1 MSEAQNQVQEP
12 IENLDAEA
20 IKAEET
26 ALKGVD
32 QSEVRKSVI
41 EKYGLD
47 EDANADL
54 IEALTKDKLEEQK
67 KFSTV
72 IKQKR
77 SWREKANEKANSVQ
91 PVVKQ
96 EVTSNTGNFVTK
108 EELEQR
114 DIDSLELSDELKTEV
129 KRYAKLNSVSIKEAS
144 SSSYI
149 SFLKEKEVAKAKN
162 EEASIGNKRVSQTKK
177 DFSEKSP
184 NDFDRSTPEGRKE
197 WDEYKAWLKT
207 Q

>member
-1 MSEAQNQVQEP
+1 MSDAQNQVEEP
-12 IENLDAEA
+12 KDPEA

-26 ALKGVD
+26 ALKEVP
-32 QSEVRKSVI
+32 QSELRSQVI

-47 EDANADL
+47 EELNSDL
-54 IEALTKDKLEEQK
+54 IDSLVKDKVEEQK
-67 KFSTV
+67 KLQTA
-72 IKQKR
+72 IKQKI
-77 SWREKANEKANSVQ
+77 SWREKANKPVEK
-91 PVVKQ
+91 PVVPP
-96 EVTSNTGNFVTK
+96 SNTGNFVTK

-129 KRYAKLNSVSIKEAS
+129 KRYAKINNVSIKEATG
-144 SSSYI
+144 SSYI
-149 SFLKEKEVAKAKN
+149 SFLKEKEVLKAKN
-162 EEASIGNKRVSQTKK
+162 EEASIGNKRVSQARK

-197 WDEYKAWLKT
+197 WDEYKTWLKT

>member
-32 QSEVRKSVI
+32 QSEVRKSII

-77 SWREKANEKANSVQ
+77 SWREKANNPEVKTEIKQVVTP
-91 PVVKQ
+91 PVGQ
-96 EVTSNTGNFVTK
+96 YVTK

-114 DIDSLELSDELKTEV
+114 DIDSLAISDELKVEV
-129 KRYAKLNSVSIKEAS
+129 KRYAKLNNVSIKVAES
-144 SSSYI
+144 SPYI
-149 SFLKEKEVAKAKN
+149 SFLKEKEVAKAKT
-162 EEASIGNKRVSQTKK
+162 EEASIGNKRVSQAKK

-184 NDFDRSTPEGRKE
+184 ADFDRSTPEGRKE